1 VKTNYSDRSLN
12 YYDENRP
19 KEYYGDIIKYDNL
32 WEVYLLSSI
41 TQKVLSDNGLGVE
54 ITAIRKKWIERG
66 ITVGDKDHN
75 TKQRS
80 YNGKRVRSDCFIIQ
94 GGLQKPEPERI
105 VEMSE
110 KVEETP
116 ISNYSVDD
124 SEEIKK
130 IFGGN
135 DNDRN

>member
-1 VKTNYSDRSLN
+1 M
-12 YYDENRP
+12 
-19 KEYYGDIIKYDNL
+19 
-32 WEVYLLSSI
+32 LSSI

-54 ITAIRKKWIERG
+54 IIAIRKKWIERG

-75 TKQRS
+75 TKQHS
-80 YNGKRVRSDCFIIQ
+80 HNGKKARSDCFIIQ

-110 KVEETP
+110 KVEKVEETP

-130 IFGGN
+130 IFGGQ
-135 DNDRN
+135 DDARN